1 MAEAPVDKVPAER
14 LLAFLQRLADA
25 SLEDAGTL
33 KFDKQHPQHLYA
45 ICTYGT
51 IVETTYDILALT
63 DAEQFTSI
71 PIILRTLLDAYA
83 SFRSCI
89 RDPNHFKAMY
99 ATHIKEKLRLVDAVA
114 ENPDNPYLKGIA
126 QAIDVQKEKASLEK
140 ELQGIKKQG
149 YAPLRPWQEFES
161 AGLASEYQSLYWQ
174 LCLHA
179 HNNVSALEER
189 HLNKK
194 GDDYEVAFFKVA
206 DPTDLVRY
214 FDSVCG
220 ILLDASK
227 ALHNHLRSA
236 AEKHYDDLADELQ
249 EIRKEYA

>member
-1 MAEAPVDKVPAER
+1 MTPHKVIADR
-14 LLAFLQRLADA
+14 LLPLLKQVADT
-25 SLEDAGTL
+25 SLEDAATL
-33 KFDKQHPQHLYA
+33 KFDKEHPQHLYA
-45 ICTYGT
+45 MCTYGT
-51 IVETTYDILALT
+51 ILETTYDILALA
-63 DAEQFTSI
+63 DARQFTSI

-99 ATHIKEKLRLVDAVA
+99 ATHIKEKLRLVDAVTDS
-114 ENPDNPYLKGIA
+114 PDNPYLKGIA
-126 QAIDVQKEKASLEK
+126 QAIDVKKEKASLED
-140 ELQGIKKQG
+140 ELRGLKKQG
-149 YAPLRPWQEFES
+149 YTPSRPWQEFEK
-161 AGLASEYQSLYWQ
+161 AGLAGEYQSLYWQ

-194 GDDYEVAFFKVA
+194 GDDYEVAYFKEA
-206 DPTDLVRY
+206 DPADLARY

-220 ILLDASK
+220 LLLDASK
-227 ALHNHLRSA
+227 TLHNRLGSA
-236 AEKHYDDLADELQ
+236 ADKHYDDLANQLQ